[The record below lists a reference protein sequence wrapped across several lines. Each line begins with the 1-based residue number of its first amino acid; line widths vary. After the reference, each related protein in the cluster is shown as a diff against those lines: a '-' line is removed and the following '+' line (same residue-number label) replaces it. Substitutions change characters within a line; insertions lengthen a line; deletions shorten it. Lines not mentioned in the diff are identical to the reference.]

1 MINTQQKK
9 KRRRSKEEKLKKLQE
24 IINVG
29 SKLYKEKGWGGFGMR
44 ALARSL
50 GMSES
55 NLYNY
60 VKSKRELYI
69 AIRSKYYEEFL
80 DRLKKL
86 INKNRGKISYVDLF
100 LKIAEFYLNF
110 AFEDYSRYKMMSI
123 IPPPISKEKG
133 PFEKSYQT
141 YNIVQLTQDL
151 IDEAVDAKELDI
163 KDTELLSYYFY
174 NLVYGAVKVLREF
187 DHSDP
192 ILEPIIPHNK
202 LAIEEYRC
210 LIKERYKA
218 FLLKQIK
225 NQLESSKRS

>member
-50 GMSES
+50 GMSEG

-86 INKNRGKISYVDLF
+86 INK
-100 LKIAEFYLNF
+100 
-110 AFEDYSRYKMMSI
+110 
-123 IPPPISKEKG
+123 
-133 PFEKSYQT
+133 
-141 YNIVQLTQDL
+141 
-151 IDEAVDAKELDI
+151 
-163 KDTELLSYYFY
+163 
-174 NLVYGAVKVLREF
+174 
-187 DHSDP
+187 
-192 ILEPIIPHNK
+192 
-202 LAIEEYRC
+202 
-210 LIKERYKA
+210 
-218 FLLKQIK
+218 
-225 NQLESSKRS
+225 